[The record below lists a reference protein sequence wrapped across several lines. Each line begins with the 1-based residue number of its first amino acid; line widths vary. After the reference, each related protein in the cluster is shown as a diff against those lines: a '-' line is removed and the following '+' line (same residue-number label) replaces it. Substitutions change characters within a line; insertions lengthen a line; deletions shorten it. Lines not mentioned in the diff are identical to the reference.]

1 MHKTNRIEKLLEW
14 LDSTLR
20 AWSWPSSSSDSCAT
34 LFKIANLAISDQRKA
49 GRAVVGWDTSHG
61 LLAYLLQRVRQDV
74 MSLSPTAISQC
85 LWAVGKSL
93 LRLVTTERHT
103 SGIES
108 MQQTLDALAT
118 ELVAR
123 GPLSLAPQVLAT
135 SCYGIAKGGYVSA
148 RLEHLF
154 DAVEEA
160 LCGSTQQQ
168 QLANFT
174 HQVLNRAVIE
184 A

>member
-1 MHKTNRIEKLLEW
+1 MAPEQARSGAKLRR
-14 LDSTLR
+14 STDV
-20 AWSWPSSSSDSCAT
+20 WP
-34 LFKIANLAISDQRKA
+34 L
-49 GRAVVGWDTSHG
+49 G

-108 MQQTLDALAT
+108 MQQTVDALAT

-168 QLANFT
+168 QPALTLRTAPRTARPQQAQPGPSASRWLGAALTPYF
-174 HQVLNRAVIE
+174 
-184 A
+184 